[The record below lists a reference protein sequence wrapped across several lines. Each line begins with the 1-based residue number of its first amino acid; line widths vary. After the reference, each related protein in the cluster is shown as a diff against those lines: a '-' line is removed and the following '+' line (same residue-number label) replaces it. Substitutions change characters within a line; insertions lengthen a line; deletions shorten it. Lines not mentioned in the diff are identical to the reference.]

1 MKAKEVLELLK
12 ISRPTLTKYVKEGK
26 IRVTVM
32 PNGFYDYNEE
42 DVYKIFMKGVER
54 KTYIY
59 ARVSTQKQ
67 KKDLENQ
74 IELLKQFCFN
84 NGYKIHGIFS

>member
-1 MKAKEVLELLK
+1 MKAKELLELLR
-12 ISRPTLTKYVKEGK
+12 ISRSTLTKYVKEGK

-42 DVYKIFMKGVER
+42 DVYKIFMKEVER

-59 ARVSTQKQ
+59 ARVQHKSRKR
-67 KKDLENQ
+67 
-74 IELLKQFCFN
+74 I
-84 NGYKIHGIFS
+84 

>member
-32 PNGFYDYNEE
+32 SNGFYDYNEE
-42 DVYKIFMKGVER
+42 DVYKR
-54 KTYIY
+54 
-59 ARVSTQKQ
+59 
-67 KKDLENQ
+67 
-74 IELLKQFCFN
+74 
-84 NGYKIHGIFS
+84 